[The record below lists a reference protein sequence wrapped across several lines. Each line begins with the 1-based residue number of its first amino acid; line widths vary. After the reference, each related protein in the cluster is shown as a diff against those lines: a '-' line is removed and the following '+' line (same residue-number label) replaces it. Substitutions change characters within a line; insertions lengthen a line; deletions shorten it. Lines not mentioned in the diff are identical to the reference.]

1 MIQLSPYPDNPHPK
15 KIEAIAI
22 IMNKYYKISLLQT
35 YFIRFEY
42 IIKNNGLFIMINSLL
57 SKIAANI

>member
-1 MIQLSPYPDNPHPK
+1 MIQLSPYPDNPHQ
-15 KIEAIAI
+15 KIEATAI

-42 IIKNNGLFIMINSLL
+42 IIKNNRSFIMINSPL
-57 SKIAANI
+57 SKTAANI